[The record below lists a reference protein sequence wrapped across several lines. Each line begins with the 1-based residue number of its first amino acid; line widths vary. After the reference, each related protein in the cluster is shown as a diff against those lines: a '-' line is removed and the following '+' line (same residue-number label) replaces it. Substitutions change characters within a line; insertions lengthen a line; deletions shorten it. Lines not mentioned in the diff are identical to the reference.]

1 MKHLKANLP
10 TAFRITGSKG
20 EAGVLLDIVRGQLFS
35 EILNA
40 GVDSKAADEVIN
52 AGGDAKAADEIPI
65 AGADTKATDEVP
77 VEMES
82 RKPVCLPWWGYNIN
96 NLFF

>member
-40 GVDSKAADEVIN
+40 GVDVKAADEVLN
-52 AGGDAKAADEIPI
+52 AGADDKAADE
-65 AGADTKATDEVP
+65 EP

-82 RKPVCLPWWGYNIN
+82 RKPVCLPWWEQLLY
-96 NLFF
+96 